1 MLARA
6 GALRRASAASTAAS
20 ARRGMASASA
30 APPTFTGVWPIMATP
45 FREDESADLESFAKC
60 ISFMNEAGC
69 DGATIIGVLG
79 ESNRLLDAEREALIR
94 TAVAAAGDMPI
105 CVGTSHPGTLAT
117 RGLSQMAQEL
127 GAKAVMV
134 TPSKEGV
141 PLADDRM
148 VEYFAKV
155 AEGIDIS
162 IVLQDHPAS
171 TQVNMSV
178 PLLARLVNE
187 IPQIANVKLES
198 LPSPVRIPLLK
209 SLMREDCTILTGLGA
224 LYGVFDAEVS
234 VGSTSLRA
242 GTCPLFLGVTGRGV
256 RAGGHGWLHDRVRLS
271 RGAEGHRRRAPAGSH

>member
-1 MLARA
+1 
-6 GALRRASAASTAAS
+6 
-20 ARRGMASASA
+20 
-30 APPTFTGVWPIMATP
+30 
-45 FREDESADLESFAKC
+45 
-60 ISFMNEAGC
+60 
-69 DGATIIGVLG
+69 
-79 ESNRLLDAEREALIR
+79 
-94 TAVAAAGDMPI
+94 MPI
-105 CVGTSHPGTLAT
+105 CVGTAHPGTLAT